1 MTAPDWFLRELKLID
16 EKYFCFWD
24 DKKNRWMIRNWKEGV
39 DIGKEINLTY
49 KEILQRSNLVLKV
62 AKYDEEGIRELG
74 YMPLDQRALTILKRR
89 KWLSNMPSEKL
100 IKLLDDANAKM
111 QEKKDAETEELI
123 RDAMTIAY
131 NASTRIWW

>member
-24 DKKNRWMIRNWKEGV
+24 DKKNRWMIRNWKERV
-39 DIGKEINLTY
+39 DIGKEKNLTY

-111 QEKKDAETEELI
+111 QEKKDAETEGLI

>member
-24 DKKNRWMIRNWKEGV
+24 DKKNRWMIRNWKERV
-39 DIGKEINLTY
+39 DIGKEKNLTY